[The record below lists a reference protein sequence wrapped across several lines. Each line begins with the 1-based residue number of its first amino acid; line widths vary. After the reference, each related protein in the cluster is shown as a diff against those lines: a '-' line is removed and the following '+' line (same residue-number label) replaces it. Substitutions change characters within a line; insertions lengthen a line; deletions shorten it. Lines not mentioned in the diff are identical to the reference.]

1 LELIPLSQ
9 EDVYQRLTKV
19 ETKVEEHEKKLEKQ
33 QDKNDVQT
41 EWNTLLKMQIETN
54 KNQEKQMEKFGDTL
68 DRVNENLTNLNISQ
82 QQMKQDMNEIGSR
95 VTDIEKNQEDI
106 KIDPLQL
113 FKGILSYVATG
124 IGSIAIAVVIWYL
137 TK

>member
-1 LELIPLSQ
+1 
-9 EDVYQRLTKV
+9 
-19 ETKVEEHEKKLEKQ
+19 
-33 QDKNDVQT
+33 
-41 EWNTLLKMQIETN
+41 
-54 KNQEKQMEKFGDTL
+54 MEKFGDTL

-82 QQMKQDMNEIGSR
+82 QQMKQDMSEIGSR

-124 IGSIAIAVVIWYL
+124 IGSIAIAVAIWYL

>member
-1 LELIPLSQ
+1 VSPLVQ
-9 EDVYQRLTKV
+9 EDIYQRLTKV

-82 QQMKQDMNEIGSR
+82 QQMKQDMSEIGSR
-95 VTDIEKNQEDI
+95 VTDIEKNQEEI

-113 FKGILSYVATG
+113 FKGILSYIATG
-124 IGSIAIAVVIWYL
+124 IGSIAIAVVIWYF